1 MRPLIILNKSDADL
15 SQIPGSQGITYFDL
29 ERDLVVRG
37 RPSDV
42 KFPTSHP
49 GGRVMGAPL
58 YVIIGCGVLGGRN
71 DDIIWMK
78 RVVEVT

>member
-1 MRPLIILNKSDADL
+1 
-15 SQIPGSQGITYFDL
+15 
-29 ERDLVVRG
+29 
-37 RPSDV
+37 
-42 KFPTSHP
+42 
-49 GGRVMGAPL
+49 MGAPL